1 MTKPVLSISVLGAS
15 IAFTLRAGKCTQI
28 KKEKIAHLY
37 TYFGNV
43 LCGEEKHREGWYLNL

>member
-28 KKEKIAHLY
+28 KKEKLPIY